1 MSYDKQIIIKGARE
15 HNLKNI
21 DVEIPKN
28 NLVVITGVSGSGK
41 SSLAFNTIY
50 AEGQRRYIE
59 SLSAYARQFLE
70 NFDKPDVDYIQGLS
84 PAISIEQKTTSKN
97 PRSTVGTITEIYD
110 YLRLLFARVGVAYSP
125 VTGLPIEKQSISQM
139 VELALNLKEGTKAII
154 TAPIVRGKKGEYK
167 KEIQSLQ
174 AQGFQRLIIDGETY
188 DIEDAPKLTKNI
200 KHNIEVVVDRVIIK
214 QDLEK
219 RLAESFEIASEL
231 TDGIVKLKLIDEK
244 KDIML
249 SRNLSCPVSGFMIEE
264 IEPRL
269 FSFNSPHGSCDACN
283 GLGKVMSFN
292 EDLLIP
298 NKHAEVLNCVPMWNN
313 KSGLKGYY
321 HSIFEAALKKLEIDP
336 KTPYYKLNEE
346 QKKKVLYGFSGTV
359 EGVYN
364 SKSGSNF
371 AFKKRFEGILK
382 HFERKFKETESESVR
397 LSLEKYQK
405 EDACPSCKGKRLN
418 EKALQVKIDDLN
430 IYDVTTFS
438 IGQALNWAKELD
450 GKLNN
455 MQKQI
460 GEKIIKEIVERLQFL
475 NNVGIS
481 YLTLSRQAGTLSGG
495 EAQRIRLA
503 SQIGSGL
510 TGVLYVL
517 DEPSIGLH
525 QKDNDRLIDTLKHL
539 KNLDNTVIVVEHD
552 EDTIREA
559 DYIIDIGP
567 YAGVHGGEVVACG
580 NYQQIIENKNSLTGK
595 YLSGAKKIEIPQT
608 RREGNGKFITLKKA
622 NGNNLKNIT
631 VDFPLGSFIC
641 VTGVSGSGKSTLI
654 NKTLV
659 PAVMHHLH
667 NSNVEILDFENI
679 HNLEEIDK
687 LINIDQSPIGK
698 TSRSNPA
705 TYTGV
710 FDYIRAIFAETPEAK
725 ARGYKQGRFS
735 FNVKGGRCDHC
746 NGDGVVK
753 VEMHFLSD
761 VYIKC
766 DACKGKR
773 YNRETL
779 DVRFKDKNISD
790 VLEMTI
796 EDAYTFFENIPLIK
810 AKLKALIDVGLGYLK
825 VGQGSTTLSGGE
837 AQRVKLAKELSKKST
852 GKTLYVLDEPTTGL
866 HFEDI
871 SRLLKIL
878 HTFVEKGNTV
888 IVIEHNL
895 DVIKTADYIIDIG
908 KEGGEKGGSIVCKGT
923 PEQVAKNKE
932 SYTGKYIAK
941 VLKNAKA

>member
-1 MSYDKQIIIKGARE
+1 MTQDSKFIQIKGARE

-28 NLVVITGVSGSGK
+28 KLVVITGVSGSGK

-59 SLSAYARQFLE
+59 SLSAYARQFLD

-125 VTGLPIEKQSISQM
+125 ATGLPIKRQSISQM
-139 VELALNLKEGTKAII
+139 VDIALNLKENSKVVIA
-154 TAPIVRGKKGEYK
+154 APVVRGKKGEYK

-174 AQGFQRLIIDGETY
+174 AQGFQRLIVDGQTY
-188 DIEDAPKLTKNI
+188 DIEDVPKLSKTV
-200 KHNIEVVVDRVIIK
+200 KHNIEVVIDRVIIK
-214 QDLEK
+214 EGIEK
-219 RLAESFEIASEL
+219 RLSESFEIASNL
-231 TDGIVKLKLIDEK
+231 ANGIILLKVLDEGK
-244 KDIML
+244 EIML
-249 SRNLSCPVSGFMIEE
+249 SQNLSCPVSGFMIEE

-269 FSFNSPHGSCDACN
+269 FSFNSPHGSCPNCN
-283 GLGKVMSFN
+283 GLGKVMSFS
-292 EDLLIP
+292 EHLLIP
-298 NKHAEVLNCVPMWNN
+298 DHSKAVADCVPLW
-313 KSGLKGYY
+313 SGRSALKGYY
-321 HSIFEAALKKLEIDP
+321 ISIFQAFLNHIKIDP
-336 KTPYYKLNEE
+336 KTPYLKLTKE
-346 QKKKVLYGFSGTV
+346 QKQKILYGLKEKIKGEYVSNSGTTFAFNKV
-359 EGVYN
+359 FEGVVP
-364 SKSGSNF
+364 
-371 AFKKRFEGILK
+371 
-382 HFERKFKETESESVR
+382 HFERRFKETESESVR
-397 LSLEKYQK
+397 SLLEKYQK
-405 EDACPSCKGKRLN
+405 EDACPECEGKRLN
-418 EKALQVKIDDLN
+418 KKALQVKIDNLN

-438 IGQALNWAKELD
+438 IGQALDWVGSLE

-455 MQKQI
+455 MQRQI
-460 GEKIIKEIVERLQFL
+460 GEKIIKEIGERLRFL

-559 DYIIDIGP
+559 DYILDIGP
-567 YAGVHGGEVVACG
+567 HAGVHGGQVVACG
-580 NYQQIIENKNSLTGK
+580 SYEEIIQNPKSLTGL
-595 YLSGAKKIEIPQT
+595 YLSGKKEIETPKE
-608 RREGNGKFITLKKA
+608 RRKGNGKFITLKNA
-622 NGNNLKNIT
+622 SGNNLKNVT
-631 VDFPLGSFIC
+631 ANFPLGCFVC
-641 VTGVSGSGKSTLI
+641 VTGVSGSGKSTLV

-659 PAVMHHLH
+659 PAVSHHLY
-667 NSNVEILDFENI
+667 NSDVDILNFENI
-679 HNLEEIDK
+679 HGLDDIDK

-705 TYTGV
+705 TYTGM

-761 VYIKC
+761 VHITC
-766 DACKGKR
+766 DECKGKR

-779 DVRFKDKNISD
+779 DIRFKGKNISD
-790 VLEMTI
+790 VLNMTI

-810 AKLKALIDVGLGYLK
+810 AKIKALIDVGLGYLK

-852 GKTLYVLDEPTTGL
+852 GKTLYILDEPTTGL

-871 SRLLKIL
+871 NKLLKIL

-895 DVIKTADYIIDIG
+895 DVIKTADHIIDIG
-908 KEGGEKGGSIVCKGT
+908 KEGGDQGGEILCTGT
-923 PEQVAKNKE
+923 PEEVAKNKE
-932 SYTGKYIAK
+932 SYTAKYIAK
-941 VLKNAKA
+941 ALNKK